1 VSGTRDF
8 NGGFSEL
15 QPAFLAPV
23 IPNQL
28 RLALCFS
35 RTSPATLAPQMY
47 NARSR
52 RYDPMPKEELTVLC
66 ENRPGTLAQVA
77 RVLGDAKVNILS
89 FLTTSSRTQG
99 KKCRR

>member
-1 VSGTRDF
+1 
-8 NGGFSEL
+8 
-15 QPAFLAPV
+15 
-23 IPNQL
+23 
-28 RLALCFS
+28 
-35 RTSPATLAPQMY
+35 
-47 NARSR
+47 
-52 RYDPMPKEELTVLC
+52 MPKEELTVLC